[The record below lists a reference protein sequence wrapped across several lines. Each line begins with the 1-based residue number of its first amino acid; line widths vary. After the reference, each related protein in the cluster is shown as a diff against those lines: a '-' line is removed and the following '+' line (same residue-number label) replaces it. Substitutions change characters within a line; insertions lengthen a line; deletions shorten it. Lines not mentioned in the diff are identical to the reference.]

1 MAIKFYYIF
10 RSGSRYIVSIRLQ
23 KSWTLHTFLT
33 KEMMVVINVWRKHQ
47 HGKVNFDSKS
57 KPRILFMTLFV
68 KYCKLLFYS
77 DGRESNVRVRL
88 PRGKYCIIPS
98 TFLPEQEGD
107 FILRVHIERYSREE
121 VIYQFHYQSWRL
133 YCVNLFRNLNTYHT
147 NIL

>member
-1 MAIKFYYIF
+1 ML
-10 RSGSRYIVSIRLQ
+10 R
-23 KSWTLHTFLT
+23 TFLT
-33 KEMMVVINVWRKHQ
+33 KEMMAVINVWRKHQ
-47 HGKVNFDSKS
+47 HGKVSVDLVNKS
-57 KPRILFMTLFV
+57 PILFITLFF
-68 KYCKLLFYS
+68 KYCKLLFDS

-133 YCVNLFRNLNTYHT
+133 YLVFFET
-147 NIL
+147 